1 MAGVGIDLQPGQKH
15 GRQPEKLIIVN
26 RDISDRKRAWE
37 ALSLSEASFRSVI
50 ENAPYGIYRANA
62 SGMFLRV
69 NPALQKMLGYAT
81 QEELSHAN
89 LATDIYR
96 NPEEHRRANELFA
109 GTTGFDVEV
118 EWKRKDGTP
127 LKARCS
133 GRLIEDEQG
142 ESHGEARAGAAAAHG
157 GEDGS
162 SGTAVRRDRARFQ

>member
-62 SGMFLRV
+62 AGQFLRV
-69 NPALQKMLGYAT
+69 NPALQKMLGYET
-81 QEELSHAN
+81 QEELFHAN

-96 NPEEHRRANELFA
+96 DQAERKKANELFA
-109 GTTGFDVEV
+109 GAKGFDVEV
-118 EWKRKDGTP
+118 EWKRKDDTP
-127 LKARCS
+127 LNARCS
-133 GRLIEDEQG
+133 GRLIVGEHG
-142 ESHGEARAGAAAAHG
+142 ESHS
-157 GEDGS
+157 EDYFEVFAEDV
-162 SGTAVRRDRARFQ
+162 TEKRVLEQQLRMAVKDRK